1 MVTTAPTRTPHALQS
16 GLRTGFLWVLQFL
29 ILVTLQSAVLL
40 LLPEAGRRFGW
51 KAGVL
56 TPDATLM
63 LGGVIA
69 LAVFISALATVWVIN
84 RSLDMRIPG
93 RLLNDGPP
101 AVIAPALL
109 AIIAGNIVIGLAAFY
124 AATHSAGDY
133 GLTKMAL
140 TAIGALALAS
150 TPGRLLFIWGRGTP
164 GRTARMIV
172 TGTDFVLG
180 GVILL
185 VMSVPASGGV
195 LHSALA
201 NSAPGFFIV
210 MVALLSLIVGTVPIM
225 ARRDE
230 VRGTRKEP
238 PKDPLRT
245 LSDRIV
251 DTRIASPTLRHYRA
265 TYRLTV
271 TGIAL
276 VMALCIVA
284 AIGVDL
290 FVG

>member
-1 MVTTAPTRTPHALQS
+1 MVTTAPARTPHALQS
-16 GLRTGFLWVLQFL
+16 GPRTGLLWVLQLL
-29 ILVTLQSAVLL
+29 ILIALQSAILL

-133 GLTKMAL
+133 GLTKVMLA
-140 TAIGALALAS
+140 AIGAVALAS
-150 TPGRLLFIWGRGTP
+150 TPGRLLFTWGKGAP
-164 GRTARMIV
+164 GRAARMFV

-185 VMSVPASGGV
+185 IASVPASGGV

-201 NSAPGFFIV
+201 NSGPGFFIV
-210 MVALLSLIVGTVPIM
+210 MVALLSLIVGAVPVM
-225 ARRDE
+225 ARRAE
-230 VRGTRKEP
+230 VRRGGEEP

-245 LSDRIV
+245 VSDRLV
-251 DTRIASPTLRHYRA
+251 DAQVASPTLRHYRA
-265 TYRLTV
+265 AYRLTV
-271 TGIAL
+271 TGI
-276 VMALCIVA
+276 VIVVALCIVV